1 MKLESTE
8 EFKKLKDY
16 LCGVEITGDFISGIP
31 HILENEENLGKL
43 SRSIEEKK
51 RKVDYEILMETLR
64 IMHLD

>member
-31 HILENEENLGKL
+31 HILENEENIRKL
-43 SRSIEEKK
+43 NKYIEEKK
-51 RKVDYEILMETLR
+51 PKVDYEIFMETLR